1 MTDKQESEK
10 IHIDMG
16 EGNYNENVKGNYIE
30 GDVNIHHHYPTEN
43 PILQPVW
50 NRLDPQLQD
59 AFVLA
64 ANQAHREGK
73 NIVSTRLL
81 FAALRRLT
89 PQGISAI
96 FDKIPTESLPK
107 PIDQEVKIDQNAID
121 QNLIFSDCI
130 KESLATLSPK
140 ITNERKLS
148 SVDIFVHI
156 AKHGNGIS
164 VQRLRTYGVDAEKI
178 ARIVKQLGYQIIERD
193 Q

>member
-1 MTDKQESEK
+1 MTDKQEPEK
-10 IHIDMG
+10 IHIG
-16 EGNYNENVKGNYIE
+16 IEKGNYNETVKGNYIE

-96 FDKIPTESLPK
+96 FEKIPTESLPK

-121 QNLIFSDCI
+121 QNLNFSDCVR
-130 KESLATLSPK
+130 ESLATLSPK